1 MRCGVAA
8 RGGKF
13 VFQRY
18 NETADGWAELLE
30 QEPVSG
36 KVLFGLSVLGA
47 AAGAFA
53 PVPTLLGVPVGL
65 FAAGKA
71 AIATARYDPGLGD
84 VA

>member
-13 VFQRY
+13 VFSRY
-18 NETADGWAELLE
+18 NETADGWAKLLE

-36 KVLFGLSVLGA
+36 KVFFGLSVLGA
-47 AAGAFA
+47 VAGVAA
-53 PVPTLLGVPVGL
+53 PISNILGIPIGL
-65 FAAGKA
+65 FAAGQA
-71 AIATARYDPGLGD
+71 AIATARYDPGLED